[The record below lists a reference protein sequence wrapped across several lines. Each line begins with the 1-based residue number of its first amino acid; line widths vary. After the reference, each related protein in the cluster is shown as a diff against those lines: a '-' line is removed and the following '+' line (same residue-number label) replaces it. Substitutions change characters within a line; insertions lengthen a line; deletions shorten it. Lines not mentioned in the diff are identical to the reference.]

1 MPVLRP
7 PSTFGRAHCTAAIIL
22 PFQRSA
28 DIGLRIPSD
37 IALYALLTHMIA
49 RVTGTQPHELIVQLG
64 DAYICRDHIE
74 ALSVLLTREPRPF
87 ATLRWTRD
95 VTDIEDFSYGDF
107 AVEGHFSPYDMPS
120 IALASDP
127 EAVRVR
133 DWRYKIQKAFLNDKR
148 PPKVRLFSS
157 LTGLSGHARKQR
169 VVHCN

>member
-1 MPVLRP
+1 M
-7 PSTFGRAHCTAAIIL
+7 
-22 PFQRSA
+22 FQRSA
-28 DIGLRIPSD
+28 DIGLRISSG
-37 IALYALLTHMIA
+37 IALYALLTHLIA

-87 ATLRWTRD
+87 ATLRWMRD
-95 VTDIEDFSYGDF
+95 VTDIEDFTYGDF

-127 EAVRVR
+127 EAVRVS
-133 DWRYKIQKAFLNDKR
+133 DWRYKIQKAFLNDKG
-148 PPKVRLFSS
+148 PPKVRLFSR